1 MAPANNRHNVGGTF
15 VSGDEVGI
23 AHLKKLD
30 STETEMLFRNAQE
43 MGQAEFKSYHDE
55 KFIIMRNAD
64 YTMLVERAGVD
75 DPSWV

>member
-64 YTMLVERAGVD
+64 YTMLVERATGED
-75 DPSWV
+75 SNLA